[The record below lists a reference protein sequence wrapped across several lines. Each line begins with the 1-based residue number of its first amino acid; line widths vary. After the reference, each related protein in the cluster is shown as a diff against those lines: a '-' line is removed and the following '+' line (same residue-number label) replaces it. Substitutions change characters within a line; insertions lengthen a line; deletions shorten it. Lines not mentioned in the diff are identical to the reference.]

1 MAALK
6 ACGRWMVSISG
17 QKLIAVPTNSNGEPF
32 VFDCSQAEKRPQ
44 ETENKGDD
52 GGNEEKGSDR
62 ILALAVS
69 KSGTLCALT
78 DDVKRLVLFRTEPTW
93 RCISTRW
100 VVRRCTSLVFTC
112 TEDELLAADKSG
124 DVYSFSVSEPQKPG
138 ELRLGHLSMLLAV
151 EVSPDDRYVV
161 TADRD
166 EKVRVSLLKTPYN
179 IQSFCLGHREFVSAL
194 CIPAVLPHRLLS
206 GSGDGTLKVW
216 EYESGRRLQSWDLKE
231 LSSTS
236 STEAGSDTRLAVCS
250 LASSPDGGHVAAL
263 CDSVPTVHLFRAKPG
278 SDGLL
283 SPAQMLSLPRCAWDL
298 TFDSQGRLWVLQQ
311 DRENPALLYTRTEG
325 GWERKCEC
333 TELLRLEE
341 VLQTHWEMFQDSV
354 GVASCFQHL
363 YKVNFDNMASYLQ
376 KKQERIQQQNQQRG
390 KKRAGQLPQCNS
402 NKKKAKKGG
411 TAQSGS

>member
-93 RCISTRW
+93 RCISTRYCA
-100 VVRRCTSLVFTC
+100 RS
-112 TEDELLAADKSG
+112 
-124 DVYSFSVSEPQKPG
+124 SVIPFAPPLPSQPSP
-138 ELRLGHLSMLLAV
+138 L
-151 EVSPDDRYVV
+151 SPDDRYVV